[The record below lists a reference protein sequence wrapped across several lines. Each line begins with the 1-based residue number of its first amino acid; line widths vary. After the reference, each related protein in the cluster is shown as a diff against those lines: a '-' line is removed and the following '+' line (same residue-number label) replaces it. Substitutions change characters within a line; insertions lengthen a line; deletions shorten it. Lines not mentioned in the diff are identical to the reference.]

1 MASKKFR
8 FVSPGVQLR
17 ELDQSQIPDD
27 AADIGPVIIGRAE
40 RGPTLKPVRVE
51 SYSEFVQIFGEPSPG
66 GRGEDVWRDGGE
78 GLSPTYG
85 VYAAQAWLRNSTPL
99 TFVRLAGQANTNAG
113 ATSAAGAAG
122 WQIGGAS
129 TAGASGNDAGGAFGL
144 FLIDSGTAAGTAN
157 QATGTLA
164 SVIYTEAGFAPVL
177 SGTAA
182 SSSAGDSPF
191 TGSAIFIENQ
201 AGADGNPQFKL
212 QIVQTSDA
220 SVVESKIIDFSP
232 TSGKFVRKLMNT
244 NPTTLTDRLYPSGSQ
259 RNYVLGETYETTVA
273 QNIKSGSTAGTVYG
287 VILGLNNAS
296 KNTGYNE
303 NLVSAAPS
311 STSWFISQDL
321 NDAASFQPQDQADA
335 QRLFKIL
342 SLEDGTWA
350 QKNLKVSITDLR
362 YSTDP
367 ADEYG
372 TFSILVRSAKDSDAV
387 PQVVESF
394 ANVNLNPDS
403 PNYIAAR
410 IGTQFA
416 KWDGVSRRYRY
427 YGEYPNQSKYIR
439 MVMADGVETRA
450 ISKNAVPFG
459 FYGQPRFVGFQIG
472 SGSQFSR
479 PAAIGGGASN
489 SEAIALGGKG
499 NLSQANFTGASQDFA
514 TGMGGGNFVSASFT
528 FPATRLRAN
537 TKTGNLSSPVDAYF
551 GVVTTQT
558 SNLRFDREYLDLVR
572 GLPGGQH
579 TENGPSLDADANF
592 TEYSYIFTLDDV
604 TRHSGSAPTETSNDV
619 DSVEAYYLSGS
630 RNSLTSLSAT
640 GSNTYK
646 NVIDS
651 GFDSFTAPMFGGF
664 DGTDITQTEPFN
676 NYVLTGK
683 TEVNSYAFNSIRQ
696 AIDSCAD
703 PELVEMNVMS
713 MPGLTNTGLTDR
725 ILDLSE
731 RRADTLGIID
741 IEGGYVPPADRANQG
756 QDYDATNKGD
766 AETAA
771 RTFANR
777 QVNNSY
783 GATYYPW
790 TRVRD
795 SETGTSFFCPP
806 SVPAIG
812 TLSYSQAVS
821 ELWFAPA
828 GFNRGGLSA
837 GTAGIAVVG
846 VTEKL
851 SSRDRDKLY
860 EANINPIASFP
871 SEGLVVFGQKTTQ
884 QTRSALDRINV
895 RRLLIY
901 VKKEISRISNGL
913 LFDPNTEITWER
925 FKGQAIPFLDSVKAR
940 LGLEDYKV
948 VLDSTTTTP
957 DLIDRNVMY
966 AKIFLKPTRAI
977 EFIAVDFVITNTGAA
992 FED

>member
-40 RGPTLKPVRVE
+40 RGPSLKPVRVE

-99 TFVRLAGQANTNAG
+99 TFVRLAGKANTNAG

-122 WQIGGAS
+122 WQVGGAS
-129 TAGASGNDAGGAFGL
+129 TANAGGAFGL
-144 FLIDSGTAAGTAN
+144 FLIDSASAYGSV
-157 QATGTLA
+157 TGTLA
-164 SVIYTEAGFAPVL
+164 CVIYTEAGYAPVL

-182 SSSAGDSPF
+182 SSSASEPDL
-191 TGSAIFIENQ
+191 TGSGIFIENQ
-201 AGADGNPQFKL
+201 AGADGNPQFKI
-212 QIVQTSDA
+212 QIVQTSD
-220 SVVESKIIDFSP
+220 SSIVESKVVDFSP
-232 TSGKFVRKLMNT
+232 TSGKFLRKVMNT
-244 NPTTLTDRLYPSGSQ
+244 NPTTLTNRLYPSGSQ
-259 RNYVLGETYETTVA
+259 KNYFLGETFETAIA
-273 QNIKSGSTAGTVYG
+273 QNLNSGSSAGSVYG

-296 KNTGYNE
+296 ENIGYSE

-311 STSWFISQDL
+311 STSWFISQDM
-321 NDAASFQPQDQADA
+321 NDAASFQPQNQADA
-335 QRLFKIL
+335 QRLFKIV
-342 SLEDGTWA
+342 SLEEGSWA
-350 QKNLKVSITDLR
+350 QKNIKISITDLR
-362 YSTDP
+362 YSSDP

-372 TFSILVRSAKDSDAV
+372 TFTVLVRSAKDSDAV
-387 PQVVESF
+387 PQIIESY

-410 IGTQFA
+410 IGNQFA
-416 KWDGVSRRYRY
+416 QWDGVSRRYRY
-427 YGEYPNQSKYIR
+427 FGEYPNQSKYVRI
-439 MVMADGVETRA
+439 VMAAGVETRA
-450 ISKNAVPFG
+450 IAKNALPFG
-459 FYGQPRFVGFQIG
+459 YYGQPRFVGFQIG
-472 SGSQFSR
+472 SGSNFDR
-479 PAAIGGGASN
+479 PAPITGGAENN
-489 SEAIALGGKG
+489 SSIALGVPG
-499 NLSQANFTGASQDFA
+499 NLAQGNLTGADSAFA
-514 TGMGGGNFVSASFT
+514 TGMGGADSAFTSASFN

-537 TKTGNLSSPVDAYF
+537 TKTGNLSSPVDAFF
-551 GVVTTQT
+551 GVVASQT
-558 SNLRFDREYLDLVR
+558 SNLRFDREYIDLAR
-572 GLPGGQH
+572 GLPSGQH
-579 TENGPSLDADANF
+579 TEDGPILDATAGL
-592 TEYSYIFTLDDV
+592 TEYSHIFTLDDV
-604 TRHSGSAPTETSNDV
+604 TRHSGSLDDTTVASAPDTIEG
-619 DSVEAYYLSGS
+619 YYLSGS
-630 RNSLTSLSAT
+630 RNNSLSLSST

-646 NVIDS
+646 NVIDA

-664 DGTDITQTEPFN
+664 DGVDITQTEPFN
-676 NYVLTGK
+676 NYVISGK
-683 TEVNSYAFNSIRQ
+683 TEVNSYAYNSIRQ

-703 PELVEMNVMS
+703 PELVEMNMMS
-713 MPGLTNTGLTDR
+713 MPGLTNSGLTDR

-731 RRADTLGIID
+731 RRADTLAIID

-756 QDYDATNKGD
+756 NDYDATNKGD

-771 RTFANR
+771 RTFSTR

-940 LGLEDYKV
+940 LGLDDYKV

-957 DLIDRNVMY
+957 DMIDRNVMY